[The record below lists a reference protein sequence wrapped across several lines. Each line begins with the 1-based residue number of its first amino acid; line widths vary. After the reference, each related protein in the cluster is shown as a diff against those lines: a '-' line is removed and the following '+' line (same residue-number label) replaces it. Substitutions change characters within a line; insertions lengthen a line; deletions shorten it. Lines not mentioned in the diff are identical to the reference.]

1 MPNTS
6 KLRLTIPLAAFLLQ
20 PAQAS
25 VLFEN
30 NVLFHF
36 QASGPVSLATGQ
48 NASVCATNLDNSPVS
63 AVIALLQLDTRT
75 LIASKQQM
83 LQSGGGTCL
92 NFAPGP
98 NQQGGNLIGLV
109 VPNAQLNDLGGIVQI
124 GPSGGGCIAASLQV
138 QAITINNI
146 VGQTF
151 LYVPMKDFNET
162 GQPH

>member
-1 MPNTS
+1 M
-6 KLRLTIPLAAFLLQ
+6 KRIKILPLAAFLLQ

-36 QASGPVSLATGQ
+36 QASGPVSLASGQ

-63 AVIALLQLDTRT
+63 VVIALLQPDTRT
-75 LIASKQQM
+75 LIASQQQM

-98 NQQGGNLIGLV
+98 NQQGGNVIGLV

-124 GPSGGGCIAASLQV
+124 RPGGGGCIAASV
-138 QAITINNI
+138 QIQTTTLNNTA
-146 VGQTF
+146 GQTF
-151 LYVPMKDFNET
+151 LYVPMKDF
-162 GQPH
+162 